1 MRYRFLGGT
10 GLAVSELCLGA
21 MGFGRESDEA
31 LSVRMLDHFAEV
43 GGTFVDT
50 SDAYNGGLSE
60 EIVGRWLKGRDRQSV
75 VVSTKVRW
83 GPGGNREGLGRKH
96 IRTAVEASLRRLGT
110 DHIDLYHVHGWDPA
124 TGVEEV
130 VRTLDNLVTSGKV
143 RYLAVSNWSVRHVQ
157 QALDLAGR
165 HGREPF
171 VAIQALYNLLDREAE
186 WELLPLAGEQRL
198 GFLPWSPLRG
208 GWLSGKYHRGVR
220 EPLPG
225 TRIAEAGQQENWQER
240 WQNYD
245 NEHTWTVLDALHAAA
260 RESGRS
266 PAQVALNWLLR
277 QPHVTA
283 PVIGART
290 MAQLE
295 ANLGATGWDLDPA
308 LTASL
313 TAAGERRLPYPYEI
327 LAISGRSA
335 GA

>member
-110 DHIDLYHVHGWDPA
+110 DHIDVYHVHGWDPA
-124 TGVEEV
+124 TGVDEV

-157 QALDLAGR
+157 QALDSADR

-208 GWLSGKYHRGVR
+208 GWLSGKYRRGVR

-225 TRIAEAGQQENWQER
+225 TRIAEAGQHDNWQER
-240 WQNYD
+240 WPNYD
-245 NEHTWTVLDALHAAA
+245 NEHTWTVLDALHSAA
-260 RESGRS
+260 RESGRP

-290 MAQLE
+290 FAHLE
-295 ANLGATGWDLDPA
+295 ANLGATGWDLDPVLVA
-308 LTASL
+308 GL
-313 TAAGERRLPYPYEI
+313 TAASERRLPYPYEI